1 MANLPVVLLVG
12 VTGML
17 GYEIALAILDKGT
30 MELRALVRADG
41 TNDENKKKKLDVL
54 KAKGAT
60 FVEGDI
66 MNPESL
72 PGAVAGVEAVI
83 SAIGNEPDSYIAGQT
98 NLLEAAE
105 RAGVKRF
112 VPSDFTGDYHKLDYG
127 DNFNTDMRKR
137 FFEVLRQSSVP
148 YMSINNGAFMEVMLT
163 PFIGTFNL
171 ETGTF
176 NYWGEGDELC
186 DFTSY
191 PDVAKYTAEAV
202 GDESLANVTLEFAG
216 EVTTLKQMLA
226 AYEEVTGRKLTQQR
240 LGSLADLKAS
250 IENAKASAKSPVEYL
265 GRQYLWI
272 MQSGKA
278 KLEQIANERY
288 PHIKP
293 VSFRQFFSRQS
304 NAQAS

>member
-17 GYEIALAILDKGT
+17 GYEIAHAILNKGT

-41 TNDENKKKKLDVL
+41 TNDENKKRKLDAL

-66 MNPESL
+66 MNSASL

-83 SAIGNEPDSYIAGQT
+83 SAIGNDPDSYIVGQT

-105 RAGVKRF
+105 QASVKRF
-112 VPSDFTGDYHKLDYG
+112 IPSDFTGNYHKLDYG
-127 DNFNTDMRKR
+127 DNFNTDMRKQ
-137 FFEVLRQSSVP
+137 FFEVLKQSNVP
-148 YMSINNGAFMEVMLT
+148 YVSINNGAFMEVMLA

-171 ETGTF
+171 EAGTF
-176 NYWGEGDELC
+176 NYWGKGNELC

-191 PDVAKYTAEAV
+191 PDVANYTAEVVA
-202 GDESLANVTLEFAG
+202 DESLANVILEFAG
-216 EVTTLKQMLA
+216 EVTTLKQILA
-226 AYEEVTGRKLTQQR
+226 VYEEVTGRKLNEQHN
-240 LGSLADLKAS
+240 GSLDDLKAS
-250 IENAKASAKSPVEYL
+250 IESAKASAKSPFEYL

-278 KLEQIANERY
+278 KLEHIANERY

-293 VSFRQFFSRQS
+293 INFRAFFSKLS
-304 NAQAS
+304 NS